1 MKPFIGITSSY
12 SDEKTMQTS
21 YDNINAITQAGGVP
35 VVLPNV
41 PTTDAINATIEK
53 LDGVLV
59 TGGGDIDPSLFNEEP
74 LPHLGRLHPQR
85 DQFEVAL
92 LNEAMARNLPILA
105 LCRGCQILNIAA
117 GGDMYQDIYSQITKP
132 LLQHT
137 QRAPRSF
144 PFHTIHVTE
153 ESLLKKIT
161 GKSKYRVNSFHHQAV
176 RRLAEGFHISALS
189 DDGIIEAFE
198 SSKHSF
204 VLAVQWHPESMTSA
218 GDIPSRK
225 LFSTFIN
232 ACHNG
237 LSESPTNRINS

>member
-12 SDEKTMQTS
+12 GDEKTLNTS
-21 YDNINAITQAGGVP
+21 YDNIDSITQAGGVP

-41 PTTDAINATIEK
+41 PTAEAINVTIGK
-53 LDGVLV
+53 LDGMLI
-59 TGGGDIDPSLFNEEP
+59 TGGGDIDPHLFNEEP
-74 LPHLGRLHPQR
+74 LPNLGLLHPQR

-198 SSKHSF
+198 SSEHSF
-204 VLAVQWHPESMTSA
+204 VLAVQWHPESMATD
-218 GDIPSRK
+218 GDVPSRK
-225 LFSTFIN
+225 LFSAFMN
-232 ACHNG
+232 ACQQNMA
-237 LSESPTNRINS
+237 